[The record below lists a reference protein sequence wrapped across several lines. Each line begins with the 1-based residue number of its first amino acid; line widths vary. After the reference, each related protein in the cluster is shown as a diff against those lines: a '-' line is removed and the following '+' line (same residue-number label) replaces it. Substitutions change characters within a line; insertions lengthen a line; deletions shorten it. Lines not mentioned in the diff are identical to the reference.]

1 MQACVFLTA
10 VELRNLPKQPCR
22 QNQLSMRTTLPFMF
36 SLLVCFLT
44 SQAQQR
50 RSDDTSHYRNE
61 PIPDHLRPIERGYGS
76 SAFGSVYYYGG
87 KRLSSPYSLEI
98 PFYEVNDPIVTHH
111 FKSFRT
117 LTSVSRLTSLATL
130 VYIIFDRQRGGVY
143 WTVYGGSIVASVA
156 LALVANGHVNKAVV
170 RYNELLRQP
179 RVGLSVA
186 PVPLTGQAAIGAG
199 VSLKF

>member
-1 MQACVFLTA
+1 
-10 VELRNLPKQPCR
+10 
-22 QNQLSMRTTLPFMF
+22 MRTTLLIM
-36 SLLVCFLT
+36 LLALGCFLNG
-44 SQAQQR
+44 QGQNR
-50 RSDDTSHYRNE
+50 RADDTSHYRNE

-98 PFYEVNDPIVTHH
+98 PFYEINDPIVTHH
-111 FKSFRT
+111 FRTFRT
-117 LTSVSRLTSLATL
+117 LTSVSRLTSVATL

-156 LALVANGHVNKAVV
+156 LAMVANGHVNKAVT

-186 PVPLTGQAAIGAG
+186 PVPLTGQAAVGAG
-199 VSLKF
+199 VSWKF